1 MRLLKSA
8 AAPLILIVV
17 GSLLALLLLEGLLR
31 LVPDVLPP
39 DVHAQL
45 DLQQGRASDPFS
57 FFQYDPRLGWRG
69 VPQAQGLYRDQ
80 NVIHNA
86 LGFRDEARR
95 IEKTSTMTRILIMG
109 DSFTWGYGV
118 AQEEAFPQMTQSLLS
133 DQGKQ
138 VEVWNLGVNGFSTD
152 QEYLLYQEEAVRFDA
167 DWVIVALYGNDPYGN
182 VTANNYGYGKPRFE
196 FDAGQL
202 QFTNVPVPSQTGNLD
217 RGGLQGGPGSGPV
230 QRVRQWLSNRSIL
243 YAMVASKTPG
253 LLRRLGL
260 AQGPSPAVETMGAL
274 PPSGSE
280 AWQMTVR
287 ILTTWAAEAEAEG
300 SRLLVVLLPAKGES
314 DPSKAEPD
322 SASALQEA
330 LVNAASDLTVLD
342 LTLFFQQARREGDEP
357 LYFADDPHWT
367 AAGHRLAARQL
378 SEFLMTRVSP

>member
-17 GSLLALLLLEGLLR
+17 GSLLAFLLLEGLLR
-31 LVPDVLPP
+31 LVPAVLPP
-39 DVHAQL
+39 DVRAQL
-45 DLQQGRASDPFS
+45 DLRQGRTSDPFS

-69 VPQAQGLYRDQ
+69 VSQAQGVYRDQ

-86 LGFRDEARR
+86 LGFRDEARN
-95 IEKTSTMTRILIMG
+95 IEKPSTMTRILIMG

-118 AQEEAFPQMTQSLLS
+118 AQGEAFPQMTQSFLR

-152 QEYLLYQEEAVRFDA
+152 QEYLLYKEEAVRFDA
-167 DWVIVALYGNDPYGN
+167 DWIIVALYGNDPYGN
-182 VTANNYGYGKPRFE
+182 VTTNNYGYSKPRFE

-202 QFTNVPVPSQTGNLD
+202 QLTNVPVPSQTGNLG
-217 RGGLQGGPGSGPV
+217 RGGLQSGTGSGPV
-230 QRVRQWLSNRSIL
+230 QQINRWLSNRSIL
-243 YAMVASKTPG
+243 YTMVVSKTPG

-300 SRLLVVLLPAKGES
+300 SRLLVMLLPAKGES
-314 DPSKAEPD
+314 DPSNPMPD
-322 SASALQEA
+322 SAAALQEA
-330 LVNAASDLTVLD
+330 LVNATFDLTVLD
-342 LTLFFQQARREGDEP
+342 LTPFFQHALREGDEP

-367 AAGHRLAARQL
+367 DAGHRLAALQL
-378 SEFLMTRVSP
+378 SEFVMTHASP